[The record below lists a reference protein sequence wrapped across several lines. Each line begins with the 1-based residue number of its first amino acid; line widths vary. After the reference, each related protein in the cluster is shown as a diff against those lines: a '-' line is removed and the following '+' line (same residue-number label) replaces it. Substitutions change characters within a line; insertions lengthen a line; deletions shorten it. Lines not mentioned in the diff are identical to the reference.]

1 MNHIRCTQILSPQVS
16 WSPQLSPIEPRKKPV
31 VIQPPVLR
39 PQHVYAP
46 VAPLGMLSLGVLS
59 KHKKEARGG
68 IKGEEEKGGTAQDF
82 KNLLNCE

>member
-1 MNHIRCTQILSPQVS
+1 M
-16 WSPQLSPIEPRKKPV
+16 
-31 VIQPPVLR
+31 IQPPVLR

-68 IKGEEEKGGTAQDF
+68 IRDDASSDSFDKVQFSNYIMAIVVR
-82 KNLLNCE
+82 LVRLN

>member
-1 MNHIRCTQILSPQVS
+1 M
-16 WSPQLSPIEPRKKPV
+16 
-31 VIQPPVLR
+31 IQPPVLR

-68 IKGEEEKGGTAQDF
+68 IRDDASNDSLDKVQFSMFYQD
-82 KNLLNCE
+82 NCRETQWPFHASNVAMYFCYWMCMH

>member
-1 MNHIRCTQILSPQVS
+1 MQVS
-16 WSPQLSPIEPRKKPV
+16 WAPQLSPMESRKKPV

-46 VAPLGMLSLGVLS
+46 VAPLGMLSLGMLS

-68 IKGEEEKGGTAQDF
+68 IREAEGEAAIHSCNQFITSKLVILTRKGRYF
-82 KNLLNCE
+82 

>member
-1 MNHIRCTQILSPQVS
+1 MES
-16 WSPQLSPIEPRKKPV
+16 RKKPV

-68 IKGEEEKGGTAQDF
+68 IRDGLAIRLPNRCYAF
-82 KNLLNCE
+82 SISNNVSIPYINLNGLH

>member
-1 MNHIRCTQILSPQVS
+1 MS
-16 WSPQLSPIEPRKKPV
+16 WSPQLSPIESRKKPV

-68 IKGEEEKGGTAQDF
+68 IRDGDSSAKS
-82 KNLLNCE
+82 LLCVFNIK